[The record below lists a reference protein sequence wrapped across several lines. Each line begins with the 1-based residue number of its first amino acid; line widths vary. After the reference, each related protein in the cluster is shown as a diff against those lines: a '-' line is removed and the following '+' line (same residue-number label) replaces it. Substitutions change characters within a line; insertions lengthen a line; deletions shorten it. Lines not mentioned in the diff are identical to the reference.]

1 MAFWIMVCL
10 SAKVYAY
17 HMQSSGSIPS
27 TAPTNFFPFVIQMS
41 LIMNKVKTCFFVGFC
56 LF

>member
-1 MAFWIMVCL
+1 MVCL